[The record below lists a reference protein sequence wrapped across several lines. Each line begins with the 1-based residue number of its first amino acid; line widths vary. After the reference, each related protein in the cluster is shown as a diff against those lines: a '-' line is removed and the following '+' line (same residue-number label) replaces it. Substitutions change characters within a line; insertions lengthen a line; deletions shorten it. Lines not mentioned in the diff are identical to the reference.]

1 MMRRSPLKQ
10 GQPLECKTPMKSNGF
25 ARADRKEAQA
35 VAQLRRAVAPARP
48 ELPRN
53 RESKSPKLAKPMKS
67 RGMKGR
73 LPTAEESRFM
83 DRMGAL
89 PCIACRKDGWT
100 NHAISL
106 HHIDGRT
113 KPGAHFLVLPLCAP
127 HHQPDD
133 TDPRGRISLHGRKAT
148 FQARYG
154 TERELLAECIEIIE
168 IEQFAAASAGAA
180 PEQIT
185 AEL

>member
-1 MMRRSPLKQ
+1 MMRRSSLNQ
-10 GQPLECKTPMKSNGF
+10 GKPLERKTPMKSTGF

-35 VAQLRRAVAPARP
+35 VSKLRKAMVPSATTF
-48 ELPRN
+48 PRN
-53 RESKSPKLAKPMKS
+53 RESKPSTPHLPMKS

-73 LPTAEESRFM
+73 PPTAEESRFM

-113 KPGAHFLVLPLCAP
+113 KPGAHFLILPLCAP
-127 HHQPDD
+127 HHQQDD

-154 TERELLAECIEIIE
+154 TERELLAECIEMLESE
-168 IEQFAAASAGAA
+168 ICDDHENRREAA
-180 PEQIT
+180 
-185 AEL
+185 